1 MRARSRVADRDGGP
15 LAADRPNP
23 YLAEVAHAPPLVNR
37 MSATALAPEP
47 IALVPSATALG
58 PVHIAVTDAARAL
71 KVWRDLVGL
80 TVLSEDK
87 DAIALGAGTRTLVV
101 LHPGAARPVVPHR
114 TGLYHVA
121 IHVPTRRDLAVA
133 VARLFA
139 NRFRNSPTD
148 HLVTETTY
156 LWDLDGNGIELTFET
171 PWRGKLMTDGNEFYG
186 IDKEGRRHSGREAV
200 DLESLFAELKPDD
213 QLAVPL
219 PPGTRVGHVHVHVG
233 NLDAA
238 MRFYSDGI
246 GFRRLMLNRTFR
258 MGDVTLDYP
267 PHIVAFNT
275 WAGEGAAQ
283 PPAGSSGL
291 RHFTIVVPAA
301 SDLVAVEA
309 RLRALGAPV
318 NHADGGLETAD
329 PSGNRVRLVVGP

>member
-1 MRARSRVADRDGGP
+1 MS
-15 LAADRPNP
+15 
-23 YLAEVAHAPPLVNR
+23 EVL
-37 MSATALAPEP
+37 SATPP
-47 IALVPSATALG
+47 VALVPSATRLG
-58 PVHIAVTDAARAL
+58 PVHIAVTDAERAL
-71 KVWRDLVGL
+71 KVWRDMVGL

-87 DAIALGAGTRTLVV
+87 EAIALGAGKRTLVV
-101 LHPGAARPVVPHR
+101 LHPGAARPVVPNR

-139 NRFRNSPTD
+139 NRFKNSPTD

-186 IDKEGRRHSGREAV
+186 IDKDGRRHSGREAV
-200 DLESLFAELKPDD
+200 DLDSLFAELKGDD
-213 QLAVPL
+213 ELAVPL
-219 PPGTRVGHVHVHVG
+219 PDGTRVGHVHVHVG

-246 GFRRLMLNRTFR
+246 GFQRLMLNRTFR
-258 MGDVTLDYP
+258 MGDVGLDYP

-291 RHFTIVVPAA
+291 RHFTAVLPAA
-301 SDLVAVEA
+301 SDLAGVQA
-309 RLRALGAPV
+309 RLTALGAPV
-318 NHADGGLETAD
+318 TAVAGGIETAD
-329 PSGNRVRLVVGP
+329 PSGNKLKLVAGS